1 MARLSELP
9 SQALAKAQQLV
20 ERGSAELHY
29 ATKMFGAGAFK
40 IEPPQNVAGML
51 ADIRRWGEFGM
62 IPALNARRTPDRT
75 AIIDDFGEMT
85 FKELDDAAH
94 SVANGLLEKG
104 VKGGDGVAILA
115 RNHRWF
121 LVALYGAAR
130 TGARIILLNSEF
142 SGPQVKEV
150 SEREGAKL
158 IIYDDEY
165 CQAVS
170 KADPPLGKLRALGVN
185 PDKDEPSNSTDETLE
200 DFVSRHSGKAAP
212 KATKHSSVII
222 LTSGT
227 TGTPKGANRSTPP
240 TLAPIGGVLSHVPFK
255 GGEITA
261 LPAPMFHALGFLHAT
276 ISMMLGTTLLLRRRF
291 KAQKVLE
298 DIEEHKVTAV
308 VVVPVMLSRM
318 LDALDDMD
326 RKPDLSSLRI
336 VFVSGSQLGAEMAQ
350 RGLKMLGPVIYN
362 LYGSTEI
369 AFATIARPQDL
380 EKNPA
385 TVGPVVKGVKV
396 KILDDD
402 GNELPQGEVGR
413 IFVGNFFPFEG
424 YTGGGHKQIVD
435 GLMSS
440 GDVGYFDEN
449 GLLYVSGRDDEMI
462 VSGGENVFPAEVED
476 LISGHP
482 EVVEATAVGVEDK
495 EWGHRLRA
503 FVVKSDG
510 ASIGEDDIKGYVRE
524 HLARY
529 KVPREVVFLD
539 ELPRNPTGKIL
550 KRELR
555 EMDVDGGGGKA
566 KSDGGGEKAK
576 ADGGGGKAK
585 ADGGGEK
592 KADEQSDEKA
602 DEKAE
607 ANQSE

>member
-1 MARLSELP
+1 MPKLTEVPL
-9 SQALAKAQQLV
+9 QAAAKIQQSVGKYL

-29 ATKMFGAGAFK
+29 AYKMLEAGAFK
-40 IEPPQNVAGML
+40 LEPPQNIAAMI

-62 IPALNARRTPDRT
+62 IPALNARRTPNRT
-75 AIIDDFGEMT
+75 AIIDDDGEIT
-85 FKELDDAAH
+85 FSELDEAAH
-94 SVANGLLEKG
+94 EVANGLLAKG
-104 VKGGDGVAILA
+104 VKAGDGVAILA

-121 LVALYGAAR
+121 LIAVYGAAR

-142 SGPQVKEV
+142 SGPQIKEV
-150 SEREGAKL
+150 AEREGAKV

-170 KADPPLGKLRALGVN
+170 KAEPELGKLRALGKN
-185 PDKDEPSNSTDETLE
+185 PDKDEPSGSTDETLE
-200 DFVSRHSGKAAP
+200 DLVARSSGKRAP
-212 KATKHSSVII
+212 KATRHSGIII

-227 TGTPKGANRSTPP
+227 TGTPKGANRSSPP
-240 TLAPIGGVLSHVPFK
+240 SLAPIGGILSHVPFRS
-255 GGEITA
+255 GEITS

-276 ISMMLGTTLLLRRRF
+276 IAMMLGTTLVLRRRF
-291 KAQKVLE
+291 KPATVLE
-298 DIEEHKVTAV
+298 DIEKHKVTAM
-308 VVVPVMLSRM
+308 VVVPVMLSRI
-318 LDALDDMD
+318 LDALDAME

-336 VFVSGSQLGAEMAQ
+336 VFVSGSQLGAELAQ
-350 RGLKMLGPVIYN
+350 RALKDLGPVIYN

-369 AFATIARPQDL
+369 AFATIARPKDL
-380 EKNPA
+380 SINPA

-396 KILDDD
+396 KILDDN

-413 IFVGNFFPFEG
+413 IFVGNTFPFEG
-424 YTGGGHKQIVD
+424 YTGGGHKQIID

-440 GDVGYFDEN
+440 GDVGYFDEHN
-449 GLLYVSGRDDEMI
+449 LLYVSGRDDEMI

-482 EVVEATAVGVEDK
+482 EVIEATALGVEDK

-503 FVVKSDG
+503 FVVKAEG
-510 ASIGEDDIKGYVRE
+510 ASLDEDAIKVYVRD

-550 KRELR
+550 KGELR
-555 EMDVDGGGGKA
+555 EISVGG
-566 KSDGGGEKAK
+566 D
-576 ADGGGGKAK
+576 
-585 ADGGGEK
+585 
-592 KADEQSDEKA
+592 DE
-602 DEKAE
+602 
-607 ANQSE
+607 

>member
-1 MARLSELP
+1 MPKLTELP
-9 SQALAKAQQLV
+9 LQAVARIQQSVGTYV
-20 ERGSAELHY
+20 ERGAAELHY
-29 ATKMFGAGAFK
+29 ARKMFEAGAFK
-40 IEPPQNVAGML
+40 LEPPQNVAAML

-62 IPALNARRTPDRT
+62 IPALNARRTPNR
-75 AIIDDFGEMT
+75 AAVIDDFGEMT
-85 FKELDDAAH
+85 FKELDEAAH
-94 SVANGLLEKG
+94 SVANGLLDMG

-121 LVALYGAAR
+121 LVAVYGVAR

-142 SGPQVKEV
+142 SGPQIKEV
-150 SEREGAKL
+150 AEREGAKV

-170 KADPPLGKLRALGVN
+170 KAEPELGKLRALGVN
-185 PDKDEPSNSTDETLE
+185 PDKDEPSGSTDETLE
-200 DFVSRHSGKAAP
+200 DLVARSSGKPAPKVTRHS
-212 KATKHSSVII
+212 SIII

-240 TLAPIGGVLSHVPFK
+240 TLAPVGGVLSHVPFK
-255 GGEITA
+255 AGEITS
-261 LPAPMFHALGFLHAT
+261 LPAPMFHALGYLHAT
-276 ISMMLGTTLLLRRRF
+276 IAMLLGSTLVLRRRF
-291 KAQKVLE
+291 KPVTVLE
-298 DIEEHKVTAV
+298 DIEKHRVTAV

-318 LDALDDMD
+318 LDAVEQMD

-336 VFVSGSQLGAEMAQ
+336 VFVSGSQLGAELAN
-350 RGLKMLGPVIYN
+350 RALKDLGPVLYN

-369 AFATIARPQDL
+369 AYATIARPEDL
-380 EKNPA
+380 AINPA

-396 KILDDD
+396 KILDDN
-402 GNELPQGEVGR
+402 GNEVPQGEVGR

-424 YTGGGHKQIVD
+424 YTGGGHKQIID

-440 GDVGYFDEN
+440 GDVGYFDEH

-482 EVVEATAVGVEDK
+482 EVVEATALGVEDK

-503 FVVKSDG
+503 FVVKAEG
-510 ASIGEDDIKGYVRE
+510 ADIDEDTIKHYVRE
-524 HLARY
+524 NLARY

-555 EMDVDGGGGKA
+555 KMPV
-566 KSDGGGEKAK
+566 GGE
-576 ADGGGGKAK
+576 
-585 ADGGGEK
+585 
-592 KADEQSDEKA
+592 DE
-602 DEKAE
+602 E
-607 ANQSE
+607 ASTE

>member
-1 MARLSELP
+1 MPKLTELP
-9 SQALAKAQQLV
+9 LQAAAKLQQSVGKYLD
-20 ERGSAELHY
+20 RGSAELHY
-29 ATKMFGAGAFK
+29 AYKMFEAGAFK
-40 IEPPQNVAGML
+40 LEPPQNVAAMV

-62 IPALNARRTPDRT
+62 IPALNARRTPNRT
-75 AIIDDFGEMT
+75 AIIDDFGEIT

-94 SVANGLLEKG
+94 EVANGLLEKG
-104 VKGGDGVAILA
+104 IKGGDGVAILA

-121 LVALYGAAR
+121 LIAVYGAAR
-130 TGARIILLNSEF
+130 AGARIILLNSEF
-142 SGPQVKEV
+142 SGPQIKEV

-165 CQAVS
+165 FEAMS
-170 KADPPLGKLRALGVN
+170 KADPPLGKLRALGTN
-185 PDKDEPSNSTDETLE
+185 PDKEDSPSTDETLE
-200 DFVSRHSGKAAP
+200 DLVARSSGKPAP
-212 KATKHSSVII
+212 KVTKHSSIII

-227 TGTPKGANRSTPP
+227 TGTPKGANRSSPP
-240 TLAPIGGVLSHVPFK
+240 SLAPIGGILSHVPFRS
-255 GGEITA
+255 GEVTS
-261 LPAPMFHALGFLHAT
+261 LPAPMFHALGYLHAT
-276 ISMMLGTTLLLRRRF
+276 IAMMLGDTLLLRRRF
-291 KAQKVLE
+291 KPPTVLE
-298 DIEEHKVTAV
+298 DIEKHKVSAV

-318 LDALDDMD
+318 LDALEKMD
-326 RKPDLSSLRI
+326 SKPDLSSLRI
-336 VFVSGSQLGAEMAQ
+336 VFISGSQLGAELAQ
-350 RGLKMLGPVIYN
+350 RALKDLGPVVYN

-369 AFATIARPQDL
+369 AFATIARPEDL

-396 KILDDD
+396 KILDDN

-413 IFVGNFFPFEG
+413 IFVGNTFPFEG
-424 YTGGGHKQIVD
+424 YTGGGHKQIID

-482 EVVEATAVGVEDK
+482 EVVEATALGVEDK

-503 FVVKSDG
+503 FVVKADG
-510 ASIGEDDIKGYVRE
+510 AGIGEDDIKSYVKE

-539 ELPRNPTGKIL
+539 ELPRNPTGKVL

-555 EMDVDGGGGKA
+555 EMSV
-566 KSDGGGEKAK
+566 GGE
-576 ADGGGGKAK
+576 
-585 ADGGGEK
+585 
-592 KADEQSDEKA
+592 DEKA
-602 DEKAE
+602 
-607 ANQSE
+607 

>member
-1 MARLSELP
+1 MPKLTDLP
-9 SQALAKAQQLV
+9 LQAVAKAQQLV

-29 ATKMFGAGAFK
+29 AYKMLEAGAFK
-40 IEPPQNVAGML
+40 LEPPQNIAAML

-62 IPALNARRTPDRT
+62 LPALNARRSPNRT
-75 AIIDDFGEMT
+75 AIIDDDGELT
-85 FKELDDAAH
+85 FAEFDEAAH
-94 SVANGLLEKG
+94 EVANGLLGMG

-121 LVALYGAAR
+121 LIGVCGAAR

-142 SGPQVKEV
+142 SGPQIKEV
-150 SEREGAKL
+150 AEREGAKV

-165 CQAVS
+165 SQAV
-170 KADPPLGKLRALGVN
+170 AAAEPELGKLRALGRN
-185 PDKDEPSNSTDETLE
+185 PDKEEPSGSTDETLE
-200 DFVSRHSGKAAP
+200 DLIARSSGKPAP
-212 KATKHSSVII
+212 KATRHSSVII

-255 GGEITA
+255 SGEVTS

-276 ISMMLGTTLLLRRRF
+276 IAMMLGTTLVLRRRF
-291 KAQKVLE
+291 KPATVLE
-298 DIEEHKVTAV
+298 DIEKNKVTAV

-318 LDALDDMD
+318 LDALDAME

-336 VFVSGSQLGAEMAQ
+336 VFVSGSQLGAELAS
-350 RGLKMLGPVIYN
+350 RALKELGPVIYN

-369 AFATIARPQDL
+369 AFATIARPKDL
-380 EKNPA
+380 SINPG

-396 KILDDD
+396 RILDENGD
-402 GNELPQGEVGR
+402 ELPQGEVGR
-413 IFVGNFFPFEG
+413 IFVGNFFPFQG
-424 YTGGGHKQIVD
+424 YTGGGGKQIID
-435 GLMSS
+435 GLLSS
-440 GDVGYFDEN
+440 GDVGYFDEH

-503 FVVKSDG
+503 FVVKTDG
-510 ASIGEDDIKGYVRE
+510 ASIGEDDIKTYVRD

-539 ELPRNPTGKIL
+539 ELPRNPTGKVL

-555 EMDVDGGGGKA
+555 DMQTD
-566 KSDGGGEKAK
+566 
-576 ADGGGGKAK
+576 
-585 ADGGGEK
+585 
-592 KADEQSDEKA
+592 
-602 DEKAE
+602 
-607 ANQSE
+607 